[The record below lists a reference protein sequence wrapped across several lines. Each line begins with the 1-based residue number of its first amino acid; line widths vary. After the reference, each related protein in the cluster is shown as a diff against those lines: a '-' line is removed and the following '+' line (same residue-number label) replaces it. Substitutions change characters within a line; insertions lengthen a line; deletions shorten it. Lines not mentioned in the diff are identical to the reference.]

1 MGRMR
6 NRLAVAIIFM
16 VAAMM
21 AAGATADIKPTL
33 RMEFQVQESNL
44 SDVMEI
50 LTRYARK
57 EGFTVE
63 DTGPHMPPKDNR
75 PIFYVNLRRPDSTK
89 IIVTN
94 FLEKNQM
101 LLFLYVPKQDTQF
114 QQLIDPLIS
123 EIRER
128 WPDIHVYTG
137 L

>member
-1 MGRMR
+1 MAMGA
-6 NRLAVAIIFM
+6 N
-16 VAAMM
+16 
-21 AAGATADIKPTL
+21 ADVKPTL
-33 RMEFQVQESNL
+33 RMEFQVKESNL
-44 SDVMEI
+44 SDLMEI
-50 LTRYARK
+50 LTRYAKK

-63 DTGPHMPPKDNR
+63 DIGPHMPPKENR

-94 FLEKNQM
+94 FLEKSQM
-101 LLFLYVPKQDTQF
+101 LLLLYVPRQDAQS

-123 EIRER
+123 EIREK